1 MKGKKMVIINKCPK
15 CQGTLVFANN
25 LDHEEELS
33 CINCGLSTPTMDNFH
48 KLSGTEMLMMLAD
61 KNDSYARAQTITKS

>member
-1 MKGKKMVIINKCPK
+1 MVLINKCPK
-15 CQGTLVFANN
+15 CRGTLVFTNN

-48 KLSGTEMLMMLAD
+48 KLSGSEMIMMLED
-61 KNDSYARAQTITKS
+61 KFDSYNKARVITKN

>member
-1 MKGKKMVIINKCPK
+1 MVIINKCPK

-61 KNDSYARAQTITKS
+61 KNDSYAKAQAIAKS

>member
-1 MKGKKMVIINKCPK
+1 MVLINKCPK
-15 CQGTLVFANN
+15 CRGTLVFTNN

-48 KLSGTEMLMMLAD
+48 KLSGNEMIMMLED
-61 KNDSYARAQTITKS
+61 KFDSYNKGRVITKN